1 MSTKQTLLQPVKGL
15 LLLVVISAFVS
26 TRLLAQDEPVT
37 KQTPP
42 LPNQAAAYA
51 NGTVMKT
58 STSLY
63 PVDVL
68 GTNTTS
74 TDVYITARNLNTNTL
89 YWFYCGPGD
98 NNELITTFPDGPYYV
113 TLLPLGGY
121 TTFYYNVSCGY
132 TTSGPGST
140 QVQLSY
146 VWFSSSCNTIRIN
159 H

>member
-58 STSLY
+58 SHQ
-63 PVDVL
+63 PVPGRCAWHQHHQHGCVHYRTQPQHQHPVL
-68 GTNTTS
+68 
-74 TDVYITARNLNTNTL
+74 V
-89 YWFYCGPGD
+89 
-98 NNELITTFPDGPYYV
+98 
-113 TLLPLGGY
+113 LLR
-121 TTFYYNVSCGY
+121 T
-132 TTSGPGST
+132 
-140 QVQLSY
+140 
-146 VWFSSSCNTIRIN
+146 R
-159 H
+159 